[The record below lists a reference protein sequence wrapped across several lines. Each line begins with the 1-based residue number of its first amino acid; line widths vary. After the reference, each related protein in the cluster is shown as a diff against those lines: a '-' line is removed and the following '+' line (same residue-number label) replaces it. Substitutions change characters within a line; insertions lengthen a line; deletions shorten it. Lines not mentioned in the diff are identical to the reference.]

1 MATSEETCAALTL
14 KLGPDRVP
22 AQLFLRAVR
31 TFSDILAD
39 LAREARSDAR
49 AVGWEISVAR
59 GSQVLR
65 ADIGRE
71 TPRDVARSVLAAMER
86 PPQRVR
92 QRFRELS
99 RLPIEGVELWAG
111 ETHND
116 LLRLVEVDPPRPF
129 DEYGTVEGE
138 LSTLSNR
145 GGPHF
150 TIYEPIWDTGVRCTV
165 PDSLIGSMQA
175 MWTRRV
181 AAHGL
186 VRYDAQGHPLSIRA
200 EQVELFPYDETPIEE
215 FRGLYSGR

>member
-1 MATSEETCAALTL
+1 MATSEKIHAALTL

-22 AQLFLRAVR
+22 AQVFLRAVR
-31 TFSDILAD
+31 TFTDILSD
-39 LAREARSDAR
+39 LAREARSDAK
-49 AVGWEISVAR
+49 AVGWEISVEQ

-65 ADIGRE
+65 ANIGHD
-71 TPRDVARSVLAAMER
+71 TARDVTRSVLAAMER

-92 QRFRELS
+92 QRLRELS
-99 RLPIEGVELWAG
+99 RLPIENTELWAG
-111 ETHND
+111 ENHND
-116 LLRLVEVDPPRPF
+116 LLQLVEVEPPQPF

-165 PDSLIGSMQA
+165 PDSLVGSMQE
-175 MWTRRV
+175 MWTKRV

-186 VRYDAQGHPLSIRA
+186 IHYDALGHPLSIRA

-215 FRGLYSGR
+215 FRGLYGDG